1 LDPAKIIHAA
11 SCEEISAVGDLMREY
26 AETLG
31 VDLSYQNFDREVQS
45 LPGEYAPPAGSL
57 LLAIAGDEA
66 AGCVAIRPLAEKF
79 CEMKRLYVRPAWRST
94 GLGKRLVEAALDDA
108 RRAGH
113 EYVRLDTL
121 PTMISARHLY
131 ASLGFRP
138 IAPYYASPIV
148 GTAFLQLDLT
158 NHR

>member
-1 LDPAKIIHAA
+1 MR
-11 SCEEISAVGDLMREY
+11 DLMREY

-31 VDLSYQNFDREVQS
+31 VDLSYQNFDRELQS
-45 LPGEYAPPAGSL
+45 LPGEYAPPGGTL
-57 LLAIAGDEA
+57 LLAIASEEA

-108 RRAGH
+108 RGAGH

-121 PTMISARHLY
+121 PLDVVSVEEEHMRFLEVEPDDGVGMRHE
-131 ASLGFRP
+131 SSGE
-138 IAPYYASPIV
+138 
-148 GTAFLQLDLT
+148 
-158 NHR
+158 